1 MRATFSWSWIN
12 FMKRR
17 VNMRRN
23 HVNRYCFLGSFIL
36 RSPWRRCSA
45 RWSCVRGVAVGD
57 WYVSNVASVGP
68 SPRHPAGVRPT
79 SSSLSTLTRCTR
91 PGTALPVRGSF
102 VTRVVP
108 RTLEPT
114 GFASLEHG
122 RAGPPSAGAAPHPR
136 PRRAQDPILTGYSGL
151 TAPALNSFR
160 N

>member
-1 MRATFSWSWIN
+1 
-12 FMKRR
+12 
-17 VNMRRN
+17 MRRN

-36 RSPWRRCSA
+36 RSPWRRRSA

-102 VTRVVP
+102 VTSWY
-108 RTLEPT
+108 LNY
-114 GFASLEHG
+114 FASLRSNTAEQDRPA
-122 RAGPPSAGAAPHPR
+122 RA
-136 PRRAQDPILTGYSGL
+136 RRRTRARGERRIRSSLVTVV
-151 TAPALNSFR
+151 
-160 N
+160 

>member
-12 FMKRR
+12 FLKRR

-102 VTRVVP
+102 VTSWTWNLILN
-108 RTLEPT
+108 RT
-114 GFASLEHG
+114 SLRSNTG

-136 PRRAQDPILTGYSGL
+136 PRRAQDPILNGYSGL
-151 TAPALNSFR
+151 TAPALNSL
-160 N
+160 